1 MGPRYSVDGA
11 AQYLIRQG
19 VKKLVLDQSNV
30 PGTGY
35 IEGGFLLIAKDAG
48 IPTRVAEGQRADP
61 GRELGRAEGGT
72 GGRRRMAGWC

>member
-11 AQYLIRQG
+11 TQYLIRKG

-35 IEGGFLLIAKDAG
+35 IEGGFLLIAKDA
-48 IPTRVAEGQRADP
+48 AS
-61 GRELGRAEGGT
+61 
-72 GGRRRMAGWC
+72 RRSR

>member
-19 VKKLVLDQSNV
+19 VKKIVLDQSNV

-35 IEGGFLLIAKDAG
+35 IDAGFL
-48 IPTRVAEGQRADP
+48 AD
-61 GRELGRAEGGT
+61 RQ
-72 GGRRRMAGWC
+72 GRRHPDAVT